1 MSDSI
6 QEKVSYKPLVL
17 VDTENL
23 PRTEWLEWRR
33 KGIGGSDVAAI
44 MGISPFRTARDIYYD
59 KIKVTSL
66 EDDEE
71 EEYDDGWVAKRMGNL
86 LEPLVAEI
94 FQKRTGFEVFKINKM
109 FYHPHHPFML
119 ADIDYFV
126 KLPDGTIAILEIKT
140 TDESKVFEWFKDGE
154 KIVPVYYESQG
165 RHYMAVTNIDRVFY
179 CCILYGRSENSVVI
193 REIKRD
199 YEYEDEMIFL
209 EQEFWQE
216 NVKKK
221 VPPPYTECG
230 KLVLES
236 AINHAGPGDKTVSE
250 ISFNAEMTST
260 VARYIR
266 LQEEK
271 KNSEIH
277 SKQIEDEMLKLKGI
291 LIAEMNNNCK
301 AVCEHDG
308 QKFTVTHNP
317 VRKPKIDKDGLLQLE
332 ILYPEIYKKF
342 VKFTEYRTFNVR
354 VSKADA
360 A

>member
-6 QEKVSYKPLVL
+6 QEKVRYKSLVL

-23 PRTEWLEWRR
+23 PRKEWLEWRK

-44 MGISPFRTARDIYYD
+44 MGISPFRTARDTYYD
-59 KIKVTSL
+59 KIEVTSPK
-66 EDDEE
+66 DDEDGE
-71 EEYDDGWVAKRMGNL
+71 DEYDDNWVVKKMGNL

-94 FQKRTGFEVFKINKM
+94 FQKRTGFEVFKVNKM

-140 TDESKVFEWFKDGE
+140 TDESKVFDWYKDSE
-154 KIVPVYYESQG
+154 KIVPEYYESQG
-165 RHYMAVTNIDRVFY
+165 RHYMAVTDIDRVFY
-179 CCILYGRSENSVVI
+179 CCLLYGRSENSVVI

-199 YEYEDEMIFL
+199 YDYEDEMIFV
-209 EQEFWQE
+209 EQYFWEE

-236 AINHAGPGDKTVSE
+236 AINHAGSGNKKAPE
-250 ISFNAEMTST
+250 ISFGKDMTSH
-260 VARYIR
+260 VARYIQ

-277 SKQIEDEMLKLKGI
+277 SKQIEDEMQKLKGI
-291 LIAEMNNNCK
+291 MK
-301 AVCEHDG
+301 
-308 QKFTVTHNP
+308 
-317 VRKPKIDKDGLLQLE
+317 
-332 ILYPEIYKKF
+332 
-342 VKFTEYRTFNVR
+342 
-354 VSKADA
+354 
-360 A
+360 